1 MLCGGLPGSFQ
12 SYGKSSPKNRK
23 REKWNERL
31 KQMQFTFS
39 DSTHTLVTHMSSQNA
54 YVWEQ
59 SSHVG
64 HGDMYSVR
72 AWSKT
77 ETDAK
82 RNLSHLSTRQIVTQQ
97 KCQYNIQDREMGE
110 NKQSN

>member
-1 MLCGGLPGSFQ
+1 
-12 SYGKSSPKNRK
+12 
-23 REKWNERL
+23 
-31 KQMQFTFS
+31 
-39 DSTHTLVTHMSSQNA
+39 MSSQNA

-72 AWSKT
+72 ARSKT

-82 RNLSHLSTRQIVTQQ
+82 RNLSHLSTRQIITQQ
-97 KCQYNIQDREMGE
+97 KRQYNIQHREMGE